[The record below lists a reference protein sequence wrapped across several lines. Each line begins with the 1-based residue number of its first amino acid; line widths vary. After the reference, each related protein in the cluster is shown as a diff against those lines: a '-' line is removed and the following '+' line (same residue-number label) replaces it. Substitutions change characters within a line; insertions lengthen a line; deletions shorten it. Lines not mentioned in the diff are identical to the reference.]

1 MLKIVPDPEAPAKP
15 PVSRRLH
22 DAFRAEM
29 DALPDVTDFAS
40 LERAALELANRVV
53 HAHMTRAL
61 EALVKEH
68 GTEDVLVDGER
79 YRFHAWGTG
88 RYPSLVGTLEV
99 VRPTFRKV
107 GVRNGPTVVPL
118 ELAAE
123 IVEDATGACQWV

>member
-88 RYPSLVGTLEV
+88 RYPSLVGTWRWC
-99 VRPTFRKV
+99 VRRFGRWV
-107 GVRNGPTVVPL
+107 Y
-118 ELAAE
+118 
-123 IVEDATGACQWV
+123 ATGRRWFRWSSPPRS